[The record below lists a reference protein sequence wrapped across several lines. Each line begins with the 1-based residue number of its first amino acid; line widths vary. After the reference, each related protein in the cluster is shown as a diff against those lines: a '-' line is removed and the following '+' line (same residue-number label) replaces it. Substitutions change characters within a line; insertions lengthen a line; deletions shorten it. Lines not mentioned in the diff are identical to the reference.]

1 MIFFGE
7 VGGQSQRTIFMPIFS
22 LKITAEKSAD
32 FGGFFYGKP
41 QPNAPLKSERK
52 SAGQSV

>member
-32 FGGFFYGKP
+32 FGGFLYGKP